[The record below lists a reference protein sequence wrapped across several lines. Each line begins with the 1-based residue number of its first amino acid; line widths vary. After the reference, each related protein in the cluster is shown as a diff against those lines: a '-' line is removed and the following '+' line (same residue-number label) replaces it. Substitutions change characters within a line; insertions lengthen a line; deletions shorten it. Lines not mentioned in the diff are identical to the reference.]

1 MFEQSV
7 IGAIL
12 LTNGRA
18 LREIDLTIDD
28 FNDPNARRAYK
39 RILDLDKSGAGID
52 LLTVTSGAS
61 VEIFQLLDSWVTAT
75 PTANNIEFYAGKVRE
90 AAIMRR
96 LNAEAES
103 IIENKLDP
111 TKQLAYSKAVFEE
124 LLAGIN
130 ASSTESIGNLFDK
143 HLANVTGR
151 PPQRLGSGWTQLNDL
166 IGGFRPGSLTIIG
179 ARPATGKTVVGLQ
192 LAYHLAQHGAVTFH
206 SLEMSEH
213 ELMNRLLASTADVE
227 LEALDAHWQGMPEAR
242 KNGDVARINKAAEEI
257 KSRPLFIADK
267 SGQSI
272 HQVRAYITS
281 VMRKQPVSAVVID
294 YLGLMRAE
302 GSHRSRYEA
311 TTEISNGLKALAKDL
326 QLPVIALAQLNRDV
340 DKRGGEGFPTMADL
354 RDSGSIEQDADT
366 VILLHREK
374 DNLEILH
381 LGVAKNR
388 HGRTGKIELRF
399 EGAFARVR

>member
-12 LTNGRA
+12 LSNGRA
-18 LREIDLTIDD
+18 LREIDLTADD
-28 FNDPNARRAYK
+28 FQDPNARRAYQ
-39 RILDLDKSGAGID
+39 RIQELDRAGAGID
-52 LLTVTSGAS
+52 LLTVTSGARP
-61 VEIFQLLDSWVTAT
+61 EIFALLSEWVTQT
-75 PTANNIEFYAGKVRE
+75 PTANNVEFYANQVRE
-90 AAIMRR
+90 AAIVRR
-96 LNAEAES
+96 LNAEAQS
-103 IIENKLDP
+103 ILDGKLDTP
-111 TKQLAYSKAVFEE
+111 KQLAYSKAVIDE
-124 LLAGIN
+124 LLAGVN
-130 ASSTESIGNLFDK
+130 ASSTASVGNLFDT
-143 HLANVTGR
+143 HLTNVTGR
-151 PPQRLGSGWTQLNDL
+151 PPQRLGSGWAQLNEL

-192 LAYHLAQHGAVTFH
+192 LAYHLAQYGAVTFH

-257 KSRPLFIADK
+257 KTRPLFIADRA
-267 SGQSI
+267 GQSI
-272 HQVRAYITS
+272 HQVRAYITA
-281 VMRKQPVSAVVID
+281 VMRKQPVAAVVID

-302 GSHRSRYEA
+302 GSHRSRYESI
-311 TTEISNGLKALAKDL
+311 TEISNGLKALAKDL
-326 QLPVIALAQLNRDV
+326 QVPVIALAQLNRDV

-374 DNLEILH
+374 ENLSVLH

-388 HGRTGKIELRF
+388 HGRTGKIELTF